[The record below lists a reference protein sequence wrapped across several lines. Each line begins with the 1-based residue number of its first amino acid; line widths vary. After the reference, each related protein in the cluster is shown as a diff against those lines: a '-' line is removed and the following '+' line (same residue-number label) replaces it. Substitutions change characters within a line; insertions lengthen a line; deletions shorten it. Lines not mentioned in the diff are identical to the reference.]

1 MMLSKFNISGQF
13 MKPNWQVALVAVLL
27 SVSLWYAVVGR
38 EKVESWIEVPLEI
51 KGLPGGYILSS
62 SPPESIRVRIRAP
75 EGLMRSLDR
84 QKLQYTMDLSKV
96 NKGDN
101 VITLLPGDM
110 PFSGAFDV
118 LEITPP
124 VLEFFV
130 DALSSGKSLVTPV
143 LRDALPRGLRLS
155 EIQATPHSVL
165 LSGPESIVS
174 QLSSVNATVAMPPD
188 ISTKTLITQARIIT
202 PPGVQAQ
209 PAEVSVNL
217 TIKGSRKVLNVQTP
231 IKIQGTLPENS
242 SIDPEVVRVQLDVPL
257 AWTLDGEEL
266 RELSATVKV
275 NEKMNES
282 VDLPVRISIPDGG
295 KVISVTPAKATL
307 TIL

>member
-1 MMLSKFNISGQF
+1 MIPKFNISKYL
-13 MKPNWQVALVAVLL
+13 MLPNWQVALVAVLL

-38 EKVESWIEVPLEI
+38 EKVESWLEVPLEI

-62 SPPESIRVRIRAP
+62 SPPESIRVRIRGP

-84 QKLQYTMDLSKV
+84 KNLQYTMDLSKV
-96 NKGDN
+96 SKGDN
-101 VITLLPGDM
+101 VITLLPENM

-118 LEITPP
+118 LEIAPP

-143 LRDALPRGLRLS
+143 LRDALPRGLRLA
-155 EIQATPHSVL
+155 EIQAIPHSVL

-174 QLSSVNATVAMPPD
+174 QLTSVNATVAMPPD
-188 ISTKTLITQARIIT
+188 IATKDLQTQARIIT

-209 PAEVSVNL
+209 PAEVIVNL

-231 IKIQGTLPENS
+231 IKIKGTLPENS

-257 AWTLDGEEL
+257 AWTIDGKEL
-266 RELSATVKV
+266 RGLSAVIEV

-282 VDLPVRISIPDGG
+282 RNLPVRISIPEGG
-295 KVISVTPAKATL
+295 KVISITPAKATL